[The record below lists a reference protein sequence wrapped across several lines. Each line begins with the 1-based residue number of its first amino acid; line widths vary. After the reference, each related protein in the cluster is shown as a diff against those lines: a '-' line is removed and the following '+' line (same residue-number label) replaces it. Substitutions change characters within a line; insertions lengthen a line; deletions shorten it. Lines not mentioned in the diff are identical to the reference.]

1 LSAAAS
7 AATIGA
13 YYYPWY
19 ANNFHGGQ
27 YVRRDLVPPQYPML
41 GEYNDR
47 DSSVL
52 SQHMAWSR
60 QANISVWA
68 ASWWGAGGTDDVT
81 LLKYILPHSDLGDI
95 KIAIHYETQGRTNE
109 YTNFDSQYSDIKYL
123 AANYFGHAN
132 YYRIDGRPVLFLYQA
147 GVMFLFGLLDTVVSQ
162 MRSAAAA
169 YGYDLYIIGDGA
181 WGPPDQ
187 DVLEGISL
195 VDALTNYDVYGSM
208 GATGYAGQRAVN
220 QYYTYQK
227 QWRKLTQS
235 IGKSFVPAAM
245 PGFNDKGVRDGNT
258 PLSRQLTQ
266 NSDYGTLFQAMVSQA
281 VQLIDPTC
289 DNLLMIVSFNEW
301 HEDTQIEPVSVADA
315 TNVDMSSTGNAYT
328 YGLAYE
334 GYGEKYLDILKV
346 ATTSST
352 SYYYSYSAPFAHLYY
367 RWLGAVGLF
376 SFTLVAAAFVLA
388 LKRLRSSHS
397 SPNMDTSDLLS
408 PQNDNNRTLSQ
419 SKRKKSKKKTRDTLR
434 NNHSG
439 FLS

>member
-1 LSAAAS
+1 
-7 AATIGA
+7 
-13 YYYPWY
+13 
-19 ANNFHGGQ
+19 
-27 YVRRDLVPPQYPML
+27 ML

-81 LLKYILPHSDLGDI
+81 LLNYVLPHSDLGNI

-123 AANYFGHAN
+123 AANYFGHSN

-181 WGPPDQ
+181 WGPPNQ
-187 DVLEGISL
+187 DVLEGINL
-195 VDALTNYDVYGSM
+195 VDALTNYDIYGSM
-208 GATGYAGQRAVN
+208 GATRYAGQKAVN

-235 IGKSFVPAAM
+235 VGKSFVPAAM
-245 PGFNDKGVRDGNT
+245 PGFNDKSVRDGNI

-266 NSDYGTLFQAMVSQA
+266 NSDYGTLFRAMVTQA
-281 VQLIDPTC
+281 VQLVDPTC

-301 HEDTQIEPVSVADA
+301 HEDTQIEPVAVADA
-315 TNVDMSSTGNAYT
+315 TTVDMSSTGNAYT

-334 GYGEKYLDILKV
+334 GYGEKYLDILKAV
-346 ATTSST
+346 TTST
-352 SYYYSYSAPFAHLYY
+352 SYYYYGSSSYRAPFAHLYN

-376 SFTLVAAAFVLA
+376 SLALIAAAFLIA
-388 LKRLRSSHS
+388 FKRLRSTNSTS
-397 SPNMDTSDLLS
+397 NMDASDLLS
-408 PQNDNNRTLSQ
+408 QEDECKNRALSQ
-419 SKRKKSKKKTRDTLR
+419 SKRKKSRKKISDTNLR
-434 NNHSG
+434 NQSG
-439 FLS
+439 QIS